1 MWNCENGLESFRKWI
16 RLISC
21 FLLIWTGW
29 TGVSILPEL
38 QAQKCSSFTLTKTA
52 PMHTCASCKHPTY
65 AFICFYLALQILP
78 VWFFLVACFSTHCL
92 FCHFTISR
100 SGLSRFPPLVTWPSV
115 PLCSL
120 KHVALINSLSIY
132 NPSSLCL
139 RCQIAKQNRNA
150 SNKHPNQN
158 KQARE
163 GWNKPFC
170 KLITRQIDYW
180 LLSGC
185 VSSAH
190 VLCLDVGAWRCAC
203 FFFFQLQQLPIWTV
217 MLLRFGH
224 GRADKSVLDPKSLA
238 EQLLLQP

>member
-1 MWNCENGLESFRKWI
+1 MWNRENGLESFRKWI
-16 RLISC
+16 RFISC

-78 VWFFLVACFSTHCL
+78 MWFFLVACFSTHCL
-92 FCHFTISR
+92 FCHFTLSR

-120 KHVALINSLSIY
+120 KHIALINSLSIY

-139 RCQIAKQNRNA
+139 SCQIAIGYLYTPNRIEMPQINIPIRISRPERA
-150 SNKHPNQN
+150 GIN
-158 KQARE
+158 
-163 GWNKPFC
+163 PFVNWLQD
-170 KLITRQIDYW
+170 KLITD
-180 LLSGC
+180 
-185 VSSAH
+185 
-190 VLCLDVGAWRCAC
+190 C
-203 FFFFQLQQLPIWTV
+203 FLAVFLQRMP
-217 MLLRFGH
+217 
-224 GRADKSVLDPKSLA
+224 SVLM
-238 EQLLLQP
+238 